1 MINTEIKDKKMMKM
15 ISLEDISVIY
25 KTNDESFE
33 LKLVQNKFYGNYM
46 GYKCNCGKKR
56 I

>member
-1 MINTEIKDKKMMKM
+1 MMKM
-15 ISLEDISVIY
+15 ISLEDISVLY
-25 KTNDESFE
+25 KINDQSFE
-33 LKLVQNKFYGNYM
+33 LKLVQNIFNGSYM